1 MMVLRGQSYLTFE
14 LELEE
19 VFRLTKLSF
28 NSCFAFISI
37 SGETQEMKSLTP
49 STTTHSLSLTS
60 GNNSLTE
67 VWNLSA
73 SGLLEAL
80 DPEMD

>member
-19 VFRLTKLSF
+19 VFRLTKLSL
-28 NSCFAFISI
+28 NTCFAFRSI

-49 STTTHSLSLTS
+49 STTTHSLSLIS

-80 DPEMD
+80 DPGMD